1 MHSYPSLSPSRRTC
15 ARIDAP
21 GDADAKIAEQTQKIA
36 KLRLAVEGLEK
47 ERDFYFAKLRE
58 IEVMC
63 QEEAP
68 VEAGALKEKI
78 LEILYKTDDEEF
90 EAPQDGEPVRA

>member
-1 MHSYPSLSPSRRTC
+1 MIVSTAADS
-15 ARIDAP
+15 
-21 GDADAKIAEQTQKIA
+21 DAKIAEQTQKIA

-63 QEEAP
+63 QEEA
-68 VEAGALKEKI
+68 ALDAAALKEKI

-90 EAPQDGEPVRA
+90 EAPQDGDHA

>member
-1 MHSYPSLSPSRRTC
+1 M
-15 ARIDAP
+15 RIDAP

-68 VEAGALKEKI
+68 VEAGTLKEKI

>member
-1 MHSYPSLSPSRRTC
+1 MDSTAADS
-15 ARIDAP
+15 
-21 GDADAKIAEQTQKIA
+21 DAKIAEQTQKIA

-63 QEEAP
+63 QEEA
-68 VEAGALKEKI
+68 ALDAAALKEKI

-90 EAPQDGEPVRA
+90 EAPQDGDHA